1 MPVVPL
7 GDRKLRACLATGLIK
22 TEEQWFKDGC
32 AAAREKIARRPPA
45 AHRSRPRPRKFARP
59 PAARPP
65 LTPAAP
71 HRSHDIFGY
80 IRMAEDRDVVHEF
93 TSPNFDGMV
102 AIMEPKNSWVARWQG
117 VQNFVPG
124 CYALRVRGTL
134 PSQWATLLEDEGFKY
149 EPLDEDAPVA
159 PPETI

>member
-22 TEEQWFKDGC
+22 TEEQWFKDG
-32 AAAREKIARRPPA
+32 
-45 AHRSRPRPRKFARP
+45 
-59 PAARPP
+59 
-65 LTPAAP
+65 
-71 HRSHDIFGY
+71 HDIFGY

>member
-32 AAAREKIARRPPA
+32 AAAREK
-45 AHRSRPRPRKFARP
+45 FARP

-71 HRSHDIFGY
+71 RRSHDIFGY

>member
-1 MPVVPL
+1 MVQGRV
-7 GDRKLRACLATGLIK
+7 R
-22 TEEQWFKDGC
+22 
-32 AAAREKIARRPPA
+32 AARNSRGRTPPRHFLSSAASPPA
-45 AHRSRPRPRKFARP
+45 A
-59 PAARPP
+59 
-65 LTPAAP
+65 
-71 HRSHDIFGY
+71 RSHDIFAY
-80 IRMAEDRDVVHEF
+80 IEMQNDREVVHDF

-102 AIMEPKNSWVARWQG
+102 AIMEPKNSWVARWQD

>member
-1 MPVVPL
+1 
-7 GDRKLRACLATGLIK
+7 
-22 TEEQWFKDGC
+22 
-32 AAAREKIARRPPA
+32 
-45 AHRSRPRPRKFARP
+45 
-59 PAARPP
+59 
-65 LTPAAP
+65 
-71 HRSHDIFGY
+71 
-80 IRMAEDRDVVHEF
+80 MAEDRDVVHEF

-149 EPLDEDAPVA
+149 EQLDEDAPVA

>member
-32 AAAREKIARRPPA
+32 AAAREICATARRPQ
-45 AHRSRPRPRKFARP
+45 KIARP

-65 LTPAAP
+65 LTPAP
-71 HRSHDIFGY
+71 RRSHDIFGY
-80 IRMAEDRDVVHEF
+80 IRMKEDRDVVHDF